1 MCLGF
6 RTGGLG
12 HMSVMELNRPS
23 VIVALLTPFEESG
36 GLNEAAL
43 EAHVE
48 YLVAAGVDALM
59 PCGTTGEGAVLS
71 DLEVTEVVRAT
82 RAAAAGRVP
91 VLAHVGRPGTA
102 PTLALAR
109 QAVEHGAQAVSAVV
123 PYYYPADGDQ
133 IRAHYAALVEG
144 LEDTPVY
151 GYTIPERTHNELE
164 PALLGELIADGLA
177 GLKDSTKSIER
188 HREYA
193 AAVRDAGGPFDLF
206 MGTASLVVEG
216 VRAGAAGAVLA
227 VANSHPEL
235 CADLVRACRE
245 GRPRDADRFQA
256 ELAAV
261 ERELQRDGAIP
272 GLKRRVA
279 EALRER
285 GAASYGIELRAPLGT
300 AGRRTALR
308 PRA

>member
-1 MCLGF
+1 
-6 RTGGLG
+6 
-12 HMSVMELNRPS
+12 MELDRPS
-23 VIVALLTPFEESG
+23 VIVALLTPFQEDG
-36 GLNEAAL
+36 GLDEAAL
-43 EAHVE
+43 GVHVD
-48 YLVAAGVDALM
+48 YLVEAGVDALM
-59 PCGTTGEGAVLS
+59 PCGTTGEGALLS
-71 DLEVTEVVRAT
+71 DVEVAEVVRAT
-82 RAAAAGRVP
+82 CAAAGGRVP

-109 QAVEHGAQAVSAVV
+109 QAVEHGAHAVSAVV
-123 PYYYPADGDQ
+123 PYYYPAGGDQ

-144 LEDTPVY
+144 LDGTPVY

-164 PALLGELIADGLA
+164 PALLGALIADGLA
-177 GLKDSTKSIER
+177 GMKDSTKSIER

-193 AAVRDAGGPFDLF
+193 AAVRDAGGRFGLF
-206 MGTASLVVEG
+206 MGTASLVLEAVG
-216 VRAGAAGAVLA
+216 AGAAGAVLA

-245 GRPRDADRFQA
+245 GRQEDAERLQA

-261 ERELQRDGAIP
+261 EREIQRDGAIP

-279 EALRER
+279 ELLRER
-285 GAASYGIELRAPLGT
+285 GAASYRTELRAPMGT

-308 PRA
+308 PGA